1 MIRNVQVEHFL
12 PMSSLVDVN
21 WLRTM
26 MVLATLALWFP
37 ATNHCRLESI
47 PGLEFLRCASDANNG
62 SDCDGD
68 GCETVEKG
76 FYKIENDRPIVPA
89 PILVVVLS
97 LPPLLTETSPA
108 GLVSGGESTSAPPE
122 LPKVW
127 QFSLRTALPPRAPS
141 IAS

>member
-1 MIRNVQVEHFL
+1 MSVQVEHFL

-21 WLRTM
+21 WVRTV
-26 MVLATLALWFP
+26 MVLATLALWLP

-47 PGLEFLRCASDANNG
+47 PGLEFLRCASDTENG

-68 GCETVEKG
+68 GCDTVEKG

-89 PILVVVLS
+89 PVLVAIVS
-97 LPPLLTETSPA
+97 PAPLLAESPA
-108 GLVSGGESTSAPPE
+108 PGLVNGQLTSAPPE
-122 LPKVW
+122 LLKVW
-127 QFSLRTALPPRAPS
+127 QFSFRTALLPRAPS